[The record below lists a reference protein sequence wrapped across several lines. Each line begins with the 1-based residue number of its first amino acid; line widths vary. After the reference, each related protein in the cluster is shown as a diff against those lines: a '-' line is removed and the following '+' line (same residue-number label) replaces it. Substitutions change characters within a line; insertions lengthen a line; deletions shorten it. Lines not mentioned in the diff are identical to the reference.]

1 MYIPLQF
8 IIRENLCHTTC
19 LRRKG
24 KVKDRA
30 RDTEKAS
37 KSKTV
42 FELKDDVKERE
53 HCNTYRCQ
61 YAAILPTLM
70 GQGISSRSPFE
81 ILLLNHLSWR
91 KWWIKDTEEEAKV
104 NKQKHKNYGNSP
116 GCVEIYFALHKT
128 LQSRSTSNLRHHNQS
143 WWVRCS
149 ETNPEFRVR

>member
-1 MYIPLQF
+1 MNINFLKIILNLQWPPNLKNFEMLKVSQQVVEFQAYFSGKSITKMYIPLQF

-37 KSKTV
+37 KSRTV

-53 HCNTYRCQ
+53 HCNTYSCQ

-70 GQGISSRSPFE
+70 GQGVSSRSPSE
-81 ILLLNHLSWR
+81 ILLLNHLS
-91 KWWIKDTEEEAKV
+91 
-104 NKQKHKNYGNSP
+104 
-116 GCVEIYFALHKT
+116 
-128 LQSRSTSNLRHHNQS
+128 
-143 WWVRCS
+143 
-149 ETNPEFRVR
+149 